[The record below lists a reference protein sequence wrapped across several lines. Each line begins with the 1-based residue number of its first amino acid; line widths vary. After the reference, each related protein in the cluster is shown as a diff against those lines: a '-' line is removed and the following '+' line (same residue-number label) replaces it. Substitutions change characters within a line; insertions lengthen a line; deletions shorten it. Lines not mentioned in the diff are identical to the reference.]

1 MFEAALAA
9 PCNRFL
15 RRRGGRGSFPPRSP
29 ARRLGGTRPPGAWRI
44 GATARHIPMLGPP
57 LPARAATRCVQVPT
71 HVRALTQSAAVCA
84 DSSGPCRQ
92 HPARRRGGVV
102 VTGVRMVF
110 YPAMAG
116 PQTMTQR
123 YRAREAAGIATFKVR
138 DSRSRGICPSGH
150 SAKGRCAC
158 LPPPIAQR
166 DAQAERGDSVG
177 SR

>member
-1 MFEAALAA
+1 M
-9 PCNRFL
+9 
-15 RRRGGRGSFPPRSP
+15 
-29 ARRLGGTRPPGAWRI
+29 
-44 GATARHIPMLGPP
+44 
-57 LPARAATRCVQVPT
+57 
-71 HVRALTQSAAVCA
+71 
-84 DSSGPCRQ
+84 
-92 HPARRRGGVV
+92 V

-116 PQTMTQR
+116 PQITAQR

-166 DAQAERGDSVG
+166 DAQAERGSSVG